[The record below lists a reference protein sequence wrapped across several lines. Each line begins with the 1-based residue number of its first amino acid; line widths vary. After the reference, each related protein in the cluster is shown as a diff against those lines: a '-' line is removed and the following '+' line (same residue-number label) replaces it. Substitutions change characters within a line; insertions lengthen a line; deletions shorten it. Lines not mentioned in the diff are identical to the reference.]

1 MTSESVPSI
10 LLVDDEEMIRTLLR
24 RTLLDK
30 KYVVVTAGSR
40 KEAIEKVNEK
50 QFDLLIVDKNLPD
63 GSGFDVIDAA
73 KRRGHRSESIVITA
87 YSDTDSA
94 IQAVALGVF
103 RYVRKPFDLKV
114 LGTDIASALE
124 THRLRRDLGRRTEE
138 VEQSNRALAT
148 SEERFRLLFNS
159 GNDAVFVYPLSS
171 DGISDKFIEVNDV
184 ACRWLGYTRRELL
197 HLSVGDLYSPKSLE
211 GLPARTSR
219 LLANKYF
226 LSELELVSRDG
237 RHIAAEVSARLFE
250 FEDRLAVLA
259 IARDITER
267 RRSEKERARLEEQ
280 FRESQKM
287 EAIGRLAG
295 GVAHDMNNVLGAV
308 MGLAAAFDSEDNLS
322 QRQREDLASIL
333 EACRRGRDLT
343 RDLLGFA
350 RKGKYRKE
358 KINLNR
364 LAKEI
369 KQILTRTIPRT
380 VEIETTLE
388 QDLELTVGDSGQ
400 ITHAAMNVCINA
412 VDAMR
417 GRGKLHLRTRNVV
430 IDTEEAR
437 KHNGVTAG
445 KFAML
450 EIIDTG
456 SGMDATTLDLAFEP
470 FFTTKPQGKGSGLG
484 LAMVYGT
491 IKNHSGLVKLS
502 SEVGKGTEVKICL
515 PAVDNESTLSQS
527 AQRGSMRPV
536 SQTQTG
542 KVLLVDDEPMI
553 RNAGR
558 RLLERLGY
566 EVILAATGEDAV
578 EMYKGSKDD
587 IWLVVLD
594 LIMPGMD
601 GEDVFMALKEFDPG
615 VTVLLSS
622 GYSKEEKAEE
632 LLEQGAAAFIQKPF
646 DLNAL
651 ADQLARLHDRRR
663 RT

>member
-1 MTSESVPSI
+1 MTSEYVPAI

-24 RTLLDK
+24 RSLLEK
-30 KYVVVTAGSR
+30 KYEVVTAGSR
-40 KEAIEKVNEK
+40 KEAIEKVNER

-63 GSGFDVIDAA
+63 GSGFDIIDAA
-73 KRRGHRSESIVITA
+73 KRREHSSESIVITA

-103 RYVRKPFDLKV
+103 RYVRKPFDLKA

-124 THRLRRDLGRRTEE
+124 TNRLRRDLKRRTDELYR
-138 VEQSNRALAT
+138 SNRAVAV

-171 DGISDKFIEVNDV
+171 EGISDKFIEVNDV
-184 ACRWLGYTRRELL
+184 ACRWLGYSREELL
-197 HLSVGDLYSPKSLE
+197 QLSVGDLYSPRSLE

-250 FEDRLAVLA
+250 LEDRLAVMA

-267 RRSEKERARLEEQ
+267 RRNEKERARLEEQ

-308 MGLAAAFDSEDNLS
+308 MGLAATLDSESNLNE
-322 QRQREDLASIL
+322 RQKEDIASIL

-358 KINLNR
+358 KIDLNQIV
-364 LAKEI
+364 KEI
-369 KQILTRTIPRT
+369 KQILERTIPRT
-380 VEIETTLE
+380 VTIKTTLE
-388 QDLELTVGDSGQ
+388 NNLVLTEGDSGQ
-400 ITHAAMNVCINA
+400 IIHAAMNVCINA

-417 GRGKLHLRTRNVV
+417 GRGTLHMRTRNILV
-430 IDTEEAR
+430 DAEEAR
-437 KHNGVTAG
+437 KQSGVSPG
-445 KFAML
+445 KFALL
-450 EIIDTG
+450 EIVDTG
-456 SGMDATTLDLAFEP
+456 TGMDATTLELAFEP

-491 IKNHSGLVKLS
+491 IKNHNGLVKLS
-502 SEVGKGTEVKICL
+502 SEVGKGTHVKICL
-515 PAVDNESTLSQS
+515 PAVQRDSIPAQS
-527 AQRGSMRPV
+527 PQRGSMRPIRK
-536 SQTQTG
+536 TG

-566 EVILAATGEDAV
+566 EVLLAATGEDAV
-578 EMYKGSKDD
+578 QTYKECKDD

-601 GEDVFMALKEFDPG
+601 GEDVFNALKAHDPG
-615 VTVLLSS
+615 VSVLLSS

-651 ADQLARLHDRRR
+651 AEELSRLHQRHGVLAQ
-663 RT
+663 